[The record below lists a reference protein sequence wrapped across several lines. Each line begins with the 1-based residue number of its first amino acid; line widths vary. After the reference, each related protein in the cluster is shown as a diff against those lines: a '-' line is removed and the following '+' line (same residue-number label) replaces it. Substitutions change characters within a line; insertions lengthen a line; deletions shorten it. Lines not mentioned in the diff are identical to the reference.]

1 MSEQILQARGIKK
14 YYSRGSETVKALNSV
29 DFAINAGEFVAI
41 VGPSGSGKTTL
52 MNMISCLDTPSEG
65 SLIVGDEDVSNLNE
79 DQLIHVRRGTLGFI
93 FQQFYLI
100 PTLTVEENIALPLV
114 FAKEKID
121 KVKLERAMQRVG
133 LLNKKG
139 APVRNL
145 SGGDKQRVA
154 IARALVQDPKLII
167 ADEPTGKL
175 EGEMGETIIAIFE
188 ELAKEGMAIFMATHN
203 LDLANRAQRIIH
215 LQDGVIVPK
224 EESLLY

>member
-1 MSEQILQARGIKK
+1 MSGEILQARGIKK
-14 YYSRGSETVKALNSV
+14 YYSRGSETVKALDGV
-29 DFAINAGEFVAI
+29 DFEINAGEFVAI

-52 MNMISCLDTPSEG
+52 MNMISCLDSPSEG
-65 SLIVGDEDVSNLNE
+65 SLIVGDEDVSSLNE

-114 FAKEKID
+114 FAKEKVD
-121 KVKLERAMQRVG
+121 NVKLEKAMKRVG

-203 LDLANRAQRIIH
+203 LELAERAQRIIH
-215 LQDGVIVPK
+215 LQDGIIVPK